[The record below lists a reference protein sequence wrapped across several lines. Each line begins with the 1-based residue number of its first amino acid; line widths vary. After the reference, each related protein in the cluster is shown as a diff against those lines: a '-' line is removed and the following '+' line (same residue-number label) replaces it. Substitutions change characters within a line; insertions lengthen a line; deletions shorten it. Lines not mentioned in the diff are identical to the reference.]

1 MSLKEK
7 QGLSVQDMVVVGF
20 ALFSMFFGAGNTV
33 FPPYIG
39 MESGDQWFAGFL
51 MFFIGD
57 CGLALMGCFALLRMG
72 STEAVFNRIA
82 KPWHGAGSY
91 LPAVC
96 RPLHRCPP
104 HRRHHL

>member
-39 MESGDQWFAGFL
+39 MESGVL
-51 MFFIGD
+51 
-57 CGLALMGCFALLRMG
+57 
-72 STEAVFNRIA
+72 
-82 KPWHGAGSY
+82 
-91 LPAVC
+91 
-96 RPLHRCPP
+96 P
-104 HRRHHL
+104 HRRAAAEKED